1 MRIGKFNKNTI
12 TIIEADD
19 GKYLVPKN
27 IPEELNTIEMGKPI
41 KVIYDNTGVVP
52 EFEEREV

>member
-12 TIIEADD
+12 TIIEADE

-27 IPEELNTIEMGKPI
+27 IPVESDIAKMGKPI